1 MSRYSLE
8 KVLKTIEPPFDE
20 IGNINYRKANE
31 VLFKLL
37 QSKINT
43 NKAIIDKIK
52 ESGIGENNAKVEE
65 LSLKIKCYEEMIEDA
80 ARTTQGKPR

>member
-1 MSRYSLE
+1 M
-8 KVLKTIEPPFDE
+8 
-20 IGNINYRKANE
+20 
-31 VLFKLL
+31 FKLL

-80 ARTTQGKPR
+80 TRTTQSKPR